1 MNQSVYIEQEDEL
14 VEVELQSEDFAID
27 ETAIDRTLCGMGRL
41 ILQYGTIEAE
51 VKMRVG
57 RLSSELE
64 RVRALLDG
72 EVRAEFTRNSEKA
85 TEARVAHSITLNED
99 YQNYVK
105 ALNQAERDQAMMR
118 WAMTALIHKSECLR
132 AFAFRENQSMKADTR
147 HGG

>member
-1 MNQSVYIEQEDEL
+1 MNQSVYIEQEGEL

-27 ETAIDRTLCGMGRL
+27 ETAIDRTLCGMGKL
-41 ILQYGTIEAE
+41 ILQYGTVEAE

-64 RVRALLDG
+64 RVRALLDS

-85 TEARVAHSITLNED
+85 TEARVAHGITMNED

-105 ALNQAERDQAMMR
+105 ALTQAERDASLMR
-118 WAMTALIHKSECLR
+118 WVMQALIHKSECLR
-132 AFAFRENQSMKADTR
+132 TYSWREQQSVKADLKSQ
-147 HGG
+147 